1 MKKKRETNQHNTAK
15 NNNTQFIATIDVHV
29 FVEMLN
35 RKKHGISLVMQ
46 TTTLTPTNHT
56 TLF

>member
-1 MKKKRETNQHNTAK
+1 MKKKRETNQQHNTAK

-35 RKKHGISLVMQ
+35 RKKAWNFISHANNNIN
-46 TTTLTPTNHT
+46 TA
-56 TLF
+56 